1 MKSIYKVDKQRAL
14 YQGALVLFASAFAIG
29 CGDAPNSAK
38 SETAPSTLDS
48 LNAAI
53 LAAPNDPEPY
63 HARASWHLQEGK
75 PQSAF
80 DDWGL
85 ALKADSNFAPA
96 WEQRAEML
104 YRMQNFEACLAELNA
119 CIARVPES
127 TECLL
132 RRAEFNIHLNQFERA
147 FDDLNDAL
155 RVDNQLHEAYWM
167 KGKIYAQNGTVDKAI
182 SSFQTA
188 VEVNPNFFDGFIS
201 LGIFLAEQG
210 DPVAEEFYRSAI
222 ELRPRSVE
230 AKYNLAIFMQDN
242 QRYED
247 ALGLYREIL
256 AIDSANA
263 TASFNQGYIH
273 LEYLSA
279 YDSAAYWFSE
289 AIERLPYYHQAFFN
303 RGLALESLGETRA
316 ALADYSEALRIKP
329 DYTVAALAKE
339 RALKAITE

>member
-1 MKSIYKVDKQRAL
+1 M
-14 YQGALVLFASAFAIG
+14 GALVFLATAFTTG
-29 CGDAPNSAK
+29 CGDSEPAAESESTPSA
-38 SETAPSTLDS
+38 LDS

-53 LAAPNDPEPY
+53 LCDPNNPEPY
-63 HARASWHLQEGK
+63 HARALWHLEEGK

-85 ALKADSNFAPA
+85 ALKADSNYAPA

-104 YRMQNFEACLAELNA
+104 YRMQNFESCLAELNA

-132 RRAEFNIHLNQFERA
+132 RRAEFTIHLNQFERA
-147 FDDLNDAL
+147 FDDLNNAL

-188 VEVNPNFFDGFIS
+188 VEVNPDFFDGFIS
-201 LGIFLAEQG
+201 LGIFLAQQG
-210 DPVAEEFYRSAI
+210 DPLAEESYRSAM
-222 ELRPRSVE
+222 ELRPQSVE

-242 QRYED
+242 QRYND
-247 ALGLYREIL
+247 ALELYREIL

-279 YDSAAYWFSE
+279 YDSAAYWFSQ

-329 DYTVAALAKE
+329 DYTAAALAKE
-339 RALKAITE
+339 RALNAITE